1 MLVWGAQPFCVC
13 AAAKRGL
20 RRRRRVVLGV
30 DRSEDVG
37 SVHVPGA
44 LNSPIPSLKGLN
56 ALKPTVDIKLT
67 GGSRVWGRARSGALD
82 LASTGHRIA
91 TSAPAGTRLK
101 TPFIPLT

>member
-44 LNSPIPSLKGLN
+44 LNSPIPSPGLN
-56 ALKPTVDIKLT
+56 GLKPTVDIKLT
-67 GGSRVWGRARSGALD
+67 GGSRLGPSALGCVG
-82 LASTGHRIA
+82 SRIHGHRIA
-91 TSAPAGTRLK
+91 TSAPGGTRLK